1 MGESFQPSYFLIN
14 QIMIMDFAFLSF
26 SFFVGLLSF
35 FNPCGSAVLVS
46 YLVGY
51 FSKKEMKRDAV
62 KRIFSGISGGFFATL
77 GMLTLF
83 VLLGL
88 ILTIFGRGLSL
99 LVPYF
104 VAIMG
109 AILVVI
115 GISILMHKNFFF
127 SIPVRSS
134 VDLSK
139 TTGFY
144 KYGIMYSL
152 ASFAC
157 NLPLF
162 FTVIFGAISVGTIYD
177 GILSF
182 VTYSVAA
189 GVAMTVVMILIAT
202 SKEAV
207 LKFFKKILPYMNILN
222 AVVLILAGIYLII
235 FQFYYGNIILF

>member
-1 MGESFQPSYFLIN
+1 M
-14 QIMIMDFAFLSF
+14 MIMDFAFLAF

-35 FNPCGSAVLVS
+35 FNPCGGAVLVS

-51 FSKKEMKRDAV
+51 FSKKEMRRDAA
-62 KRIFSGISGGFFATL
+62 KRILSGISGGFFATL

-83 VLLGL
+83 VLLGS
-88 ILTIFGRGLSL
+88 ILTIFGRGLAL
-99 LVPYF
+99 FIPYL

-109 AILVVI
+109 AILIVI

-127 SIPVRSS
+127 NIPVRSS
-134 VDLSK
+134 IDLSK

-162 FTVIFGAISVGTIYD
+162 LTVIFGAISIGTVYD
-177 GILSF
+177 GVFSF
-182 VTYSVAA
+182 VAYSVAA
-189 GVAMTVVMILIAT
+189 GIAMTVVMVLVAT
-202 SKEAV
+202 SKEIT
-207 LKFFKKILPYMNILN
+207 LKFFKKILPHMNTVN
-222 AVVLILAGIYLII
+222 AIVLILVGIYLIV
-235 FQFYYGNIILF
+235 FQFYYGNIVLVI

>member
-1 MGESFQPSYFLIN
+1 MVDLGFLI
-14 QIMIMDFAFLSF
+14 FAFS
-26 SFFVGLLSF
+26 VGLISF
-35 FNPCGSAVLVS
+35 FNPCGTAVLIS

-51 FSKKEMKRDAV
+51 FSKKEMKKNAA

-99 LVPYF
+99 FIPYF
-104 VAIMG
+104 VAVMG

-115 GISILMHKNFFF
+115 GVSILMHKNFLFN
-127 SIPVRSS
+127 IPVRSS
-134 VDLSK
+134 VDLSR

-162 FTVIFGAISVGTIYD
+162 LTVIFGAISAGTIYD

-182 VTYSVAA
+182 AAYSVAA

-202 SKEAV
+202 SKEVV
-207 LKFFKKILPYMNILN
+207 LKFFKKILPYMNTVN
-222 AVVLILAGIYLII
+222 AVVMILAGIYLIA
-235 FQFYYGNIILF
+235 FQFYYGNIILIH